1 MPVFFASR
9 HLLLKWSD
17 RAKSAG
23 NDHRQ
28 SAPPW
33 RLVNARQLTGPR
45 RLLRLLVSSRE
56 PKSPA
61 LDSKF
66 QTNQKTNG
74 EPITEHLAERPAF
87 CSKLFPSTLYALCM
101 TFRASFWKSRQE
113 TATAPKRSILRLLI
127 FTQCLILLVKIAVSL
142 GVLEWW

>member
-17 RAKSAG
+17 RVKSAG

-28 SAPPW
+28 SAPPL

-56 PKSPA
+56 HKSPA

-74 EPITEHLAERPAF
+74 EPITEHLAERLAF
-87 CSKLFPSTLYALCM
+87 CSKPFPSTITRFRRKDNTRHATVRLVRFMYD
-101 TFRASFWKSRQE
+101 FRASFWKSRQE
-113 TATAPKRSILRLLI
+113 TATAPKRSIRSLL
-127 FTQCLILLVKIAVSL
+127 
-142 GVLEWW
+142 